1 MVQPDTTA
9 VTFYDRL
16 AQHYH
21 LLYPDWESA
30 ISKQG
35 TALAGLLG
43 EMGVLPG
50 EPLLDAA
57 CGIGTQTIGLLQNGY
72 SVAGSDISPSAVAR
86 LEDEIKARGLS
97 AKVHVD
103 DMRALART
111 PSQSVAAVL
120 ACDNSI
126 PHLLT
131 DEEILQAF
139 RTFYRCLR
147 PDGVVVLSVR
157 DYETIE
163 RKNPDVRPYGLRYD
177 GDHRFLA
184 IQVWEWEADQ
194 YNLSMYLVSEQAG
207 GICHAE
213 VLRTRYYAIPIARL
227 LRLLATA
234 GFSQVERRNDVLFQP
249 VLVARRPHAP

>member
-1 MVQPDTTA
+1 MPDSPA

-21 LLYPDWESA
+21 LLYADWESA

-35 TALAGLLG
+35 TALAGLLS
-43 EMGVLPG
+43 EMGVLQG
-50 EPLLDAA
+50 EPVLDAA
-57 CGIGTQTIGLLQNGY
+57 CGIGTQTIGLLRNGY
-72 SVAGSDISPSAVAR
+72 SVAGSDISPTAVAR
-86 LEDEIKARGLS
+86 LENEIKARGLR

-103 DMRALART
+103 DMRALDRT
-111 PSQSVAAVL
+111 HSQSVAAIL

-139 RTFYRCLR
+139 RTFHRCLR

-157 DYETIE
+157 DYETVE

-177 GDHRFLA
+177 ADRRFLA

-194 YNLSMYLVSEQAG
+194 YNLTMYLVSEQPSGA
-207 GICHAE
+207 CHTE
-213 VLRTRYYAIPIARL
+213 VLRTRYYAIPIGRL
-227 LRLLATA
+227 LQLLATA
-234 GFSQVERRNDVLFQP
+234 GFSQVERRN
-249 VLVARRPHAP
+249 